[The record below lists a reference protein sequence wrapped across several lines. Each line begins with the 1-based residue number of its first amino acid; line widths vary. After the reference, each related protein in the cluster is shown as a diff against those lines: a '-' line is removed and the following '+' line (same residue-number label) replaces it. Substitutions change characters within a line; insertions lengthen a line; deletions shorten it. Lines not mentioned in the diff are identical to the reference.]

1 MLTISSPIEIKAKT
15 AYINDPEAFYQ
26 RIVGNYSLIET
37 RIDEED
43 LLHIATTPPEIYVT
57 EGEGMS
63 SLLVQNQRNEN
74 NIQKVNIINNVLNRI
89 VASAN
94 VELSYQDRVF
104 ISDALYKLGIKDDR
118 KFMNAFYKMAEE
130 TNNVSSLISLYFE
143 KGEGIKELMS
153 ELEIRSRR
161 DTITENSEIIRE
173 RENVLYSR
181 VMDRLHTGEIYQ
193 IVSNYNRTT
202 EENEIDAREYSI
214 SNQTYTAQHMLL
226 SLLRESAGVADTD
239 EIYLDNSLY
248 EENIDTE
255 NNTDIN
261 VKNDITRALLFDILK
276 NLYHTGIDKF
286 INKNDIYYN
295 FTDTFYG
302 SSNETFLRLV
312 NNSIIHKF
320 NPEERYYS
328 GYENNFLNRT
338 EISLLQKMGTDDDYE
353 TELIELTK
361 VLSDLNVNNAKRYEN
376 YNFFLENRTENR
388 LANMFLQSPDK
399 LTQEK
404 IDLLLPYE
412 SEEYSGIDDEKANN
426 TTINNQFDINT
437 NEYSILLDRLTSR
450 LHDRVI
456 EKEMNQKAKEISDRQ
471 QADLLVFLESKGVI
485 INDEVVDKT
494 SELINYL
501 NNQYSSE
508 EKLTNNTTK
517 VKEFLNTFSSIQ
529 SDNLTEYEKEIEKII
544 ERNDAALINNIGK
557 LSEDFKEPEI
567 IAEEKN
573 ELSDEDVKKIT
584 ESVNAINIQNEQ
596 RRIEY
601 IKTLETLQK
610 REQAQSVG
618 NGLKQTRKD
627 AILALNNPEKLKE
640 ELAERQEN
648 RNRKQAQII
657 QQMQHIFPNQTAEIY
672 QLINEYYGGNF
683 DLIQNNIMRPAETG
697 ELLYDINE
705 AERMSSS
712 FENKKSQE
720 ERETAE
726 FLQRIKEE
734 KNSQRQRRKTE
745 SFNEPVETVHR
756 TTETLT
762 TEELNDQISQLQ
774 NSISRQINKEI
785 RTEQIT
791 ENNIINHNVTT
802 SNETIKKQI
811 SSYDIEKM
819 IENGVKQQMNTISN
833 QVIGKLERQ
842 MRNEKARRG
851 YT

>member
-261 VKNDITRALLFDILK
+261 VKNDITRALLFDMLK

-320 NPEERYYS
+320 SPEERYYS

-361 VLSDLNVNNAKRYEN
+361 VLSDLNVNNAKKYEN

-399 LTQEK
+399 LTREK

-412 SEEYSGIDDEKANN
+412 SEEYSGIDNEKANN

-485 INDEVVDKT
+485 INDQVVDKT
-494 SELINYL
+494 SELINYI

-508 EKLTNNTTK
+508 EKLANNTTK

-529 SDNLTEYEKEIEKII
+529 SDNFTEYEKEIEKII
-544 ERNDAALINNIGK
+544 ERNDATLINNIGK

-657 QQMQHIFPNQTAEIY
+657 QQMQQIFPNQTAEIY

-745 SFNEPVETVHR
+745 SFNVPVETVHR

-791 ENNIINHNVTT
+791 ENNIINQNVTT